1 MNQEDLK
8 HNLLDPQHWLRILF
22 MAAYALAAWVVGCL
36 LGVLVVVQLVLAL
49 ITGAPNPNLQK
60 AGYQLVR
67 YLEQILQFL
76 LYNSEEK
83 PFPAAD
89 FPSADGFEPPSRKP
103 RPEPA
108 PAPAPAAAAP
118 AASEPAASEP
128 AVETPAAET
137 PVADAPLAEAPA
149 AAPADEGSAAA
160 DTTSDTDAG
169 GNDAGDTTGRHD
181 QDKQS

>member
-49 ITGAPNPNLQK
+49 ITGAANANLQK

-67 YLEQILQFL
+67 YLAQILQFL

-83 PFPAAD
+83 PFPLAD
-89 FPSADGFEPPSRKP
+89 FPSADGFEPPARSP
-103 RPEPA
+103 RPKPE
-108 PAPAPAAAAP
+108 PAAAAP
-118 AASEPAASEP
+118 AAVEPV
-128 AVETPAAET
+128 VETPVSEV
-137 PVADAPLAEAPA
+137 PVAEAPVSE
-149 AAPADEGSAAA
+149 APVAEAPYVAAA
-160 DTTSDTDAG
+160 DESSTAAGTSLGAAADS
-169 GNDAGDTTGRHD
+169 NAGDSAGSPD
-181 QDKQS
+181 QDKPV

>member
-49 ITGAPNPNLQK
+49 ITGAPNLNLQK

-89 FPSADGFEPPSRKP
+89 FPSADGFAPPLRKP

-108 PAPAPAAAAP
+108 PPPAPAAAA
-118 AASEPAASEP
+118 SEPV
-128 AVETPAAET
+128 VETPVMET
-137 PVADAPLAEAPA
+137 PVADAPVAEAPA

-160 DTTSDTDAG
+160 DTIPGTDTG
-169 GNDAGDTTGRHD
+169 GIDAGDTTGSHD
-181 QDKQS
+181 QDKQF